1 MSLRRFFNVVFWCYR
16 GRLRDQVGLLCARRQ
31 NSQRSEVPL
40 SFNRCWARP
49 LRLLFLARKWLFC
62 EWEGCSCHH
71 GCRTWWRK
79 RTAGNDMKCVLK
91 ALSWSSLCV
100 LSCLCLPSCLP
111 SSLVFSSVSQY
122 LLLAVLSF
130 FYFFW
135 LVSFTSMLSL
145 QVRVV
150 QGKETPVFLNLFK
163 GGMIIH
169 TGRYTVC
176 EHLVLISQQYLIIS
190 NIWSWAKI
198 CSSDCLL
205 GGKKITLAAS
215 LFTEEYKLTR
225 KRENY
230 PRWGDEGSILGWI
243 SYLS

>member
-1 MSLRRFFNVVFWCYR
+1 MSLRRYFNVVFWCCR

-100 LSCLCLPSCLP
+100 PSCLCLPFCLP
-111 SSLVFSSVSQY
+111 VLSSFRLSVSI
-122 LLLAVLSF
+122 
-130 FYFFW
+130 FFW
-135 LVSFTSMLSL
+135 LFCLFFISFDW
-145 QVRVV
+145 
-150 QGKETPVFLNLFK
+150 
-163 GGMIIH
+163 
-169 TGRYTVC
+169 
-176 EHLVLISQQYLIIS
+176 LVLPRCYL
-190 NIWSWAKI
+190 
-198 CSSDCLL
+198 
-205 GGKKITLAAS
+205 
-215 LFTEEYKLTR
+215 YR
-225 KRENY
+225 
-230 PRWGDEGSILGWI
+230 
-243 SYLS
+243 